1 MALAAIAG
9 VFVVFQLLTRAF
21 KPKGLARIGVGLV
34 YTFVGLVLFLTGV
47 NLSLIHL

>member
-1 MALAAIAG
+1 MDGFGWLWLPLLG

-34 YTFVGLVLFLTGV
+34 YTLWVWCCF
-47 NLSLIHL
+47 SRE